1 MVWVFGNS
9 HERVAIKD
17 LNDVIYFRQKKQF
30 SDQEFESSKDLQR
43 EIQKGRIIKLEHLPE
58 IKGSIPDSDNL
69 RASVQQTIDLAGI
82 RRVIT
87 EVISENK
94 ITGMD
99 IQGLVTSFIPIIAE
113 TVRQEVLRVSEGLD
127 LRSSPGLSPSMTS
140 TFTGPEYVSEVKVE
154 NFKSNIKIEGQQLEG
169 SGVSDSLNAL
179 RNLGKSK

>member
-9 HERVAIKD
+9 HERVVIKD

-58 IKGSIPDSDNL
+58 IKGSIPDSGSL
-69 RASVQQTIDLAGI
+69 KASVQQTIDLAGI

-87 EVISENK
+87 EVISENA
-94 ITGMD
+94 GMD

-113 TVRQEVLRVSEGLD
+113 TVRQEVLKVSEGLD
-127 LRSSPGLSPSMTS
+127 LRSSPGLNPAVTS
-140 TFTGPEYVSEVKVE
+140 IFTGPEYVSEVKIE
-154 NFKSNIKIEGQQLEG
+154 NLKSNIKIEGQQLEG